1 MLQNSSPFL
10 INDLHRYGDK
20 VTVDVSVES
29 SNVSKVS
36 AEKWMFSPHET

>member
-1 MLQNSSPFL
+1 MQCFSPFL
-10 INDLHRYGDK
+10 INNFHRYGDK

-36 AEKWMFSPHET
+36 AEKWMFNPHET